1 MHLKHTSEQNKAD
14 CVQSVQYI
22 TEQESGFSPS
32 AAVSSVVFFFF
43 FWRGE
48 NEIDILQGH
57 TEEARRQRNFKQLSN
72 VRFSKYMPWPNKTF
86 ANSNNVVI
94 IAKPATRH

>member
-43 FWRGE
+43 FFGGE
-48 NEIDILQGH
+48 KMKLIFYRVTLKKPDAKETLNSYLMSDFQNICPGQIKRLQ
-57 TEEARRQRNFKQLSN
+57 T
-72 VRFSKYMPWPNKTF
+72 
-86 ANSNNVVI
+86 VI
-94 IAKPATRH
+94 M